1 MFKKVIAF
9 AILLIVLTQ
18 SFEIKMNGETTAEV
32 DITTS
37 SMTVPKGFVGLNI
50 SASIIGTFTL
60 NSTSSSVYLS
70 LYFDVPGSCFE
81 TKAFYSS
88 SDSFSVMNTL
98 TCTLWTPITANQS
111 ITVTGYGWVAK
122 TGNSLI

>member
-9 AILLIVLTQ
+9 AILLIVLTE
-18 SFEIKMNGETTAEV
+18 SFEIKVNGETTADV

-60 NSTSSSVYLS
+60 NSTASSVFLS
-70 LYFDVPGSCFE
+70 LYFDVPGNCFE
-81 TKAFYSS
+81 TKSFYTT
-88 SDSFSVMNTL
+88 SDSFSVMNTV
-98 TCTLWTPITANQS
+98 TCTIWTPITANQS